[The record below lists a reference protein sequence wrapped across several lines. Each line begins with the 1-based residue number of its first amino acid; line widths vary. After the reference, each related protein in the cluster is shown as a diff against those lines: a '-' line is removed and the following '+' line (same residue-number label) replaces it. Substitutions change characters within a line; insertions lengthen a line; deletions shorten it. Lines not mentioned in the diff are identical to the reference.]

1 MNKASLN
8 RIFFYTIGLL
18 ILAMGLTLNTK
29 ANLGVSPIISIPYCF
44 SQIFHLNFGN
54 ATLVLYCIFVVIE
67 ILLHLLGGKRSSPQR
82 KNNERFVLII
92 DLLQIPLSIVF
103 TRFMN
108 IFSAMLPDLPAGS
121 DNTGLFLLQL
131 AILAAAIVFTGIG
144 ASLSLSMR
152 LVPNPG
158 DGMVQTLADC
168 TNQSVGTTKNCFD
181 LFNISITICIGLFLQ
196 GHLIGIGIGTLL
208 AVIGVGRTIAF
219 FQHFTQDK
227 INALSGLSHY

>member
-82 KNNERFVLII
+82 KNNERFVLIM

-108 IFSAMLPDLPAGS
+108 IFSAIFPICLQDQTIPDCFCCSWRSWLPPLC
-121 DNTGLFLLQL
+121 LR
-131 AILAAAIVFTGIG
+131 
-144 ASLSLSMR
+144 ASAPLCHFPCVLSLIRETAWYRRS
-152 LVPNPG
+152 LTVPIKAWERPKT
-158 DGMVQTLADC
+158 VLT
-168 TNQSVGTTKNCFD
+168 S
-181 LFNISITICIGLFLQ
+181 SIYPSRSASDSFCK
-196 GHLIGIGIGTLL
+196 
-208 AVIGVGRTIAF
+208 VI
-219 FQHFTQDK
+219 
-227 INALSGLSHY
+227 